1 MIVKIV
7 KLYVF
12 AKEDFLRAGLLNLGK
27 IPFISPLFD
36 TITPALSWKYMKYPS
51 RFLHSFLCLTIPAY
65 NTFYTKSDLP
75 FLQETKTI
83 SPTEAEA
90 SLFKAA

>member
-1 MIVKIV
+1 
-7 KLYVF
+7 
-12 AKEDFLRAGLLNLGK
+12 
-27 IPFISPLFD
+27 
-36 TITPALSWKYMKYPS
+36 MKYPS
-51 RFLHSFLCLTIPAY
+51 HFLHSFLCLTIPAY
-65 NTFYTKSDLP
+65 NTFYTKSGLP